1 MKKMTPRIG
10 QGPKDILFPPKT
22 IGIWR
27 LVLALSALPF
37 GLYAQLGVNF
47 DIVHLSCS
55 NIPTGRI
62 TAMPTGG
69 VPPYRFRW
77 ENGDTTAS
85 RSRLLSGTYSLTLSD
100 AAANTLIESV
110 TINSPT
116 PVRVTFDV
124 SGNCTLPVTITA
136 TASGGEGPYRYL
148 WETGQIGA
156 TQVFP
161 TSGKYCVTVIDNKL
175 CGRYECLQVSVAP
188 LFASL
193 STRAVTCPGSN
204 DGALN
209 LSVSGGTPPLSYL
222 WSNGATSQ
230 HLSNVPGGDY
240 SVTVTDAIGCSLI
253 RTATVAAPAP
263 LVVNLTATGPSCAGE
278 TNGSI
283 QINNISG
290 GTPPYRVQWH
300 TGQNT
305 MTISGLAE
313 MTYILTITDA
323 FNCRIIREV
332 NLLARSQLQT
342 TATVRDETCPGQN
355 NGSVAL
361 SMQTGV
367 APFTVA
373 WSDGGTGANRTGMA
387 PGAYSASITDA
398 VGCQRVIGAVI
409 RPAAPYT
416 LTVAKTD
423 LTSCS
428 VNNGSAEAIIS
439 GGAGPFT
446 FSWSNGQTG
455 ARVVNLAPGTY
466 TVTVRDVNGC
476 AQTASTIVLAPP
488 PISAQVTATAQVCQG
503 AANGSA
509 STTVAGGTAPFSF
522 VWNNGG
528 SSQALQNL
536 SSGIYR
542 VTVTDGRNCTA
553 TAQATIAQAPRPE
566 VDVIAPAIVC
576 NGLDTAGAR
585 TLVSGGTAPFTYF
598 WNTGGS
604 GPNLLNLPSGTYRV
618 TVSDR
623 FGCTATD
630 SARILVVP
638 AIQLTASVTPVL
650 CSGENNGQINVL
662 SQGGLPPLSFV
673 WSNGAT
679 GASIGNLRAG
689 SYSATAT
696 DAAGCRANISALVT
710 QPDSLSLV
718 LTTVNIQCGI
728 PATGEASVRVQG
740 GTPPYNYLWN
750 TGASRDTITGLDPG
764 SYTVVVTDARGCEK
778 AVSGAVL
785 NVTAPLCSI
794 AITRPVSSPTASDG
808 EAVVTVN
815 GGRAPY
821 TFRWSN
827 GQAGDTVRN
836 LPAGDY
842 SVTVTDANG
851 CTGICSVSA
860 APETALIGGYVW
872 FDINQNGL
880 QDAGEREVPGI
891 KVLLMEITSTPPP
904 FMDTVLTD
912 VYGRY
917 RFVVKPGSYKVTF
930 VLPDSFQFS
939 VPNATLDRSID
950 SDADRILGTTQTI
963 TVAAGEVS
971 LFWDAGL
978 INNTK
983 FFPAI
988 ECECLNN
995 ATNPVNGQFRELV
1008 QLQGLSGDNW
1018 RIIRQSGMFLRTS
1031 PAPPAAP
1038 IPVAVGTVMPEVT
1051 TGVYVFE
1058 FRHVDNLG
1066 YFIEVSNGMDTLS
1079 LENRCAYPF
1088 ITDNI
1093 PDTFCFNDQ
1102 VLPLNLPVTLSGRIT
1117 YTINGV
1123 NATAINPRA
1132 LGAGLFQLVA
1142 RFVPD
1147 NPLEC
1152 QATRTIPFRV
1162 ITESCQVKIGDR
1174 VWNDKNKNGVQ
1185 DNNEEGIGG
1194 VKVILSRVGTQIT
1207 HVDSVLTDSVGMYM
1221 FLTDPGNYKLTFV
1234 PPIPGFRAPMPDQ
1247 GGNDTKDSDIDTLNF
1262 MTPVYTVALHN
1273 NNFTVDAGFIIPCV
1287 NVTDAGEIGISQS
1300 ICFGAPT
1307 PPIVNLR
1314 EASGGYG
1321 KLEYLWMY
1329 STRSAEFDVLHFVPV
1344 PNSNTP
1350 SIQPGLLTETTFFV
1364 RCVRRAACM
1373 DYLEPAPVRIFVKPK
1388 ISATLTVRDTYCLDA
1403 PIHVKAEVAGEGAQV
1418 RWELSAR
1425 EPGTFVEPNIAFGTV
1440 ATFVPKASGVVYVRT
1455 TITQDG
1461 CSEIFTDSFRIVNIP
1476 GYCAS
1481 AGIVLNALVDQQN
1494 RINLRWRIPDD
1505 TPYRQFQ
1512 VEHAPDGEQWKPV
1525 GEVSKIMTMFEGLRY
1540 YEFIDAQGKNG
1551 RNFYRIAVQDEFGV
1565 RRLSNVVS
1573 VALQP
1578 EAPTAVYAFPNPVN
1592 ALLYLDI
1599 LRNLPVN
1606 EQVHFD
1612 LMSTTGRLIRSWAIP
1627 GQQVQER
1634 VDFSDLPV
1642 GVYLIRVRAG
1652 SATPPQVLK
1661 ILKQ

>member
-1 MKKMTPRIG
+1 MKKTTLRRFPALKG
-10 QGPKDILFPPKT
+10 ILFST
-22 IGIWR
+22 QAAGVWF
-27 LVLALSALPF
+27 LLFMLSVLPS
-37 GLYAQLGVNF
+37 GLDAQLGINF

-55 NIPTGRI
+55 NIPSGRI
-62 TAMPTGG
+62 TATPTGG
-69 VPPYRFRW
+69 VPPFRFRW
-77 ENGDTTAS
+77 ENGDTTAT
-85 RSRLLSGTYSLTLSD
+85 RSRLLSGTYSLTLTD
-100 AAANTLIESV
+100 AAANSLIESV

-116 PVRVTFDV
+116 PVKVTFDV
-124 SGNCTLPVTITA
+124 SDSCTLPVTITA
-136 TASGGEGPYRYL
+136 KASGGEGPYRYL
-148 WETGQIGA
+148 WEKGAIGA
-156 TQVFP
+156 TQLFSA
-161 TSGKYCVTVIDNKL
+161 SGKHCITVIDNNQ
-175 CGRYECLQVSVAP
+175 CGRYECIQIAISP
-188 LFASL
+188 LTVSL
-193 STRAVTCPGSN
+193 STRTVTCPGSN
-204 DGALN
+204 DGAVN

-230 HLSNVPGGDY
+230 HLANVPGDNY
-240 SVTVTDAIGCSLI
+240 TVTVTDASGCSLV
-253 RTATVAAPAP
+253 RTATVPSPSP
-263 LVVNLTATGPSCAGE
+263 LTFNLTAIGPSCAGE

-305 MTISGLAE
+305 MTINGLAQ
-313 MTYILTITDA
+313 MTYILTISDA
-323 FNCRIIREV
+323 LNCRTIREV
-332 NLLARSQLQT
+332 DLQARSQLQAM
-342 TATVRDETCPGQN
+342 ATVRDETCPGRRD
-355 NGSVAL
+355 GSIAL
-361 SMQTGV
+361 GMQTGV
-367 APFTVA
+367 PPFTVA
-373 WSDGGTGANRTGMA
+373 WSDGGIGANRTGMA
-387 PGAYSASITDA
+387 PGTYSASITDA

-409 RPAAPYT
+409 RPAVPYT
-416 LTVAKTD
+416 LTMARTD
-423 LTSCS
+423 VTSCL
-428 VNNGSAEAIIS
+428 VNNGSAEALIS

-446 FSWSNGQTG
+446 YSWSNGQTG
-455 ARVVNLAPGTY
+455 ARLVNLMPGTY

-476 AQTASTIVLAPP
+476 AQTANSTVLAPP
-488 PISAQVTATAQVCQG
+488 SISAQVTASPQVCQG

-509 STTVAGGTAPFSF
+509 NVAVTGGTAPFSF
-522 VWNNGG
+522 VWNNG
-528 SSQALQNL
+528 SISQAPQNL
-536 SSGIYR
+536 VSGLYQ
-542 VTVTDGRNCTA
+542 VTVTDSRNCTA
-553 TAQATIAQAPRPE
+553 IAQATIAQAPRPE
-566 VDVIAPAIVC
+566 VDVTAPATVC
-576 NGLDTAGAR
+576 GGLDTASAR
-585 TLVSGGTAPFTYF
+585 TLVSGGTAPFAYL
-598 WNTGGS
+598 WNTGS
-604 GPNLLNLPSGTYRV
+604 TAPNLLNLGSGAYRV
-618 TVSDR
+618 TVTDR

-638 AIQLTASVTPVL
+638 AMRLTASATPVI
-650 CSGENNGQINVL
+650 CTGESNGRINL
-662 SQGGLPPLSFV
+662 LTQGGLPPFSFV
-673 WSNGAT
+673 WSNGAS
-679 GASIGNLRAG
+679 GADIINLRAG
-689 SYSATAT
+689 SYSVTAT
-696 DAAGCRANISALVT
+696 DAAGCQANISALVT
-710 QPDSLSLV
+710 QPDSLSVLV
-718 LTTVNIQCGI
+718 TTKNIQCGT
-728 PATGEASVRVQG
+728 PATGEAFVQVQG
-740 GTPPYNYLWN
+740 GISPYNFLWN
-750 TGASRDTITGLDPG
+750 TGASRDTLTGLIQG
-764 SYTVVVTDARGCEK
+764 NYTVVVTDAKGCEK
-778 AVSGAVL
+778 TASGAVL
-785 NVTAPLCSI
+785 NSTAPLCSI
-794 AITRPVSSPTASDG
+794 AITRPVSTPTASDG

-827 GQAGDTVRN
+827 GQTGDTARN

-851 CTGICSVSA
+851 CTGICSVIA
-860 APETALIGGYVW
+860 APQTALIGGYVW
-872 FDINQNGL
+872 FDINQNGI
-880 QDAGEREVPGI
+880 QDPDEREVSSV
-891 KVLLMEITSTPPP
+891 KVLLMEITNTPPP

-917 RFVVKPGSYKVTF
+917 RFIVKPGSYKVTF
-930 VLPDSFQFS
+930 ILPDSLQFS
-939 VPNATLDRSID
+939 IPNATLDRSKD

-1008 QLQGLSGDNW
+1008 QLQGLSGDTW
-1018 RIIRQSGMFLRTS
+1018 RIVRQSGMFLRTS

-1038 IPVAVGTVMPEVT
+1038 IPVPVGTVMPEVA

-1058 FRHVDNLG
+1058 FRHVDNQG

-1102 VLPLNLPVTLSGRIT
+1102 VLPLSLPVTRPGRIT

-1132 LGAGLFQLVA
+1132 LGAGLFQLIA

-1174 VWNDKNKNGVQ
+1174 VWHDKNKNGVQ

-1194 VKVILSRVGTQIT
+1194 VKVILSRVGIQTT
-1207 HVDSVLTDSVGMYM
+1207 HVDSVFTDTTGMYM
-1221 FLTDPGNYKLTFV
+1221 FLTDPGSYKLTFI
-1234 PPIPGFRAPMPDQ
+1234 PPIAGFRAPMPDQ
-1247 GGNDTKDSDIDTLNF
+1247 GGNDTKDSDIDTSNF
-1262 MTPVYTVALHN
+1262 MSPVYTIALHN
-1273 NNFTVDAGFIIPCV
+1273 NNFTIDAGFIIPCD
-1287 NVTDAGEIGISQS
+1287 NITDAGEIGFSKS
-1300 ICFGAPT
+1300 VCFGGAT
-1307 PPIVNLR
+1307 PSIVNLR

-1329 STRSAEFDVLHFVPV
+1329 STRSAQFDQLYFVPI

-1350 SIQPGLLTETTFFV
+1350 SIQPGPLSETTYFV
-1364 RCVRRAACM
+1364 RCARRATCT
-1373 DYLEPAPVRIFVKPK
+1373 DFLEPAPVRILVKPK
-1388 ISATLTVRDTYCLDA
+1388 ISAVLTVRDTYCLDA
-1403 PIHVKAEVAGEGAQV
+1403 PIHVKAEVTGGAAQV
-1418 RWELSAR
+1418 KWELSAK
-1425 EPGTFVEPNIAFGTV
+1425 EPGTFVEPNIAFGAV
-1440 ATFVPKASGVVYVRT
+1440 ATFVPKASGVVYVRM
-1455 TITQDG
+1455 TITQDS

-1476 GYCAS
+1476 GFCAS

-1512 VEHAPDGEQWKPV
+1512 VEHAPDGERWESV
-1525 GEVSKIMTMFEGLRY
+1525 GEVSKVMTMFEGVRY

-1565 RRLSNVVS
+1565 RRFSNMVS

-1578 EAPTAVYAFPNPVN
+1578 EAPTSVFAFPNPVES
-1592 ALLYLDI
+1592 LLYLDI

-1606 EQVHFD
+1606 EQIHFD
-1612 LMSTTGRLIRSWAIP
+1612 ILSITGRLIRSWVIS
-1627 GQQVQER
+1627 GQEVQER
-1634 VDFSDLPV
+1634 VDFSGFPL
-1642 GVYLIRVRAG
+1642 GVYLLRVRAG
-1652 SATPPQVLK
+1652 SAAPPQVLK